1 MPREKIKFAMRI
13 KPETQELVKEL
24 AAKDNCQSQN
34 EFIEKAIHF
43 YAGYLASQDAAEF
56 LPPIF
61 VQAMQAT
68 IERSEDRISR
78 LLFKLAVE
86 QDMMMN
92 VLAAGQEINTE
103 ALDDLR
109 GRCVQ
114 NVKRTSG
121 AITFKDAVKYQNR
134 ED

>member
-1 MPREKIKFAMRI
+1 MK
-13 KPETQELVKEL
+13 
-24 AAKDNCQSQN
+24 
-34 EFIEKAIHF
+34 
-43 YAGYLASQDAAEF
+43 G
-56 LPPIF
+56 
-61 VQAMQAT
+61 T
-68 IERSEDRISR
+68 IECSENRISR

-92 VLAAGQEINTE
+92 VLAAGLEINTE

-109 GRCVQ
+109 GRCIQ
-114 NVKRTSG
+114 NVEWTSG

>member
-1 MPREKIKFAMRI
+1 MPREKVKFAMRM

-34 EFIEKAIHF
+34 EFIEKAIQF
-43 YAGYLASQDAAEF
+43 YASYLATQDTVSF

-61 VQAMQAT
+61 VQAMQGA
-68 IERSEDRISR
+68 IQCSENRISR

-92 VLAAGQEINTE
+92 VLAAGLEINTE

-109 GRCVQ
+109 GRCVR
-114 NVKRTSG
+114 NVKQTSG